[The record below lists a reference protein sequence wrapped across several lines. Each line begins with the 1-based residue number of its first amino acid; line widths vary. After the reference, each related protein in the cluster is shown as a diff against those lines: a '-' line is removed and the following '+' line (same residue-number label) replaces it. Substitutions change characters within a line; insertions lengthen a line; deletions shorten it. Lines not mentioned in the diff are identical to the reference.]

1 MKTRGQDMPIVIVG
15 NKTDTARELDRVQME
30 SVVQCDWENGYVECS
45 AMFNTNVTTV
55 FKELLNQAR
64 SGLLPL
70 QARSSLLMPPGHTGT
85 GNSSLNL
92 RRRQSLPVVPVFNK
106 GDSLG
111 LKRREGRRGSV
122 AVSSLAKQSCKI
134 S

>member
-1 MKTRGQDMPIVIVG
+1 
-15 NKTDTARELDRVQME
+15 ME

-45 AMFNTNVTTV
+45 AMFNNNVTTV

-70 QARSSLLMPPGHTGT
+70 PTFPLPDRSQGLLMVPGQFCGN

-106 GDSLG
+106 GDIGGS
-111 LKRREGRRGSV
+111 KRREGRRGSV
-122 AVSSLAKQSCKI
+122 AVTNLAKHKQSCKI